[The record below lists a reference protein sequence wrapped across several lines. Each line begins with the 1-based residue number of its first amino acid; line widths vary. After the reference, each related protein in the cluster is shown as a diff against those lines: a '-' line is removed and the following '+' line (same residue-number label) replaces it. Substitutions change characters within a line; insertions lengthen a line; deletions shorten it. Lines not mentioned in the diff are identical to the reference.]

1 MRQELLEI
9 AALTSPMNQRPMVNA
24 HKAAGRLSITPAAAP
39 RFHRTLLEQERG
51 VGVVRES
58 VLTVAR
64 ALPTGDPARA
74 SDTVV
79 GGEVSRRSMWEA
91 LYLQSNNGLCSK
103 QGSQGQV
110 RCYLINEGGAI
121 LLAPE
126 DVSATCA
133 SDMSAAGDGCW
144 PTSSWPQVSLSRHA
158 GACLSQCPIIAA

>member
-1 MRQELLEI
+1 MRQELLDI

-39 RFHRTLLEQERG
+39 RFHRTLLEQESG
-51 VGVVRES
+51 GGVVRES

-91 LYLQSNNGLCSK
+91 LYLQSNNGLCSSR
-103 QGSQGQV
+103 G
-110 RCYLINEGGAI
+110 CL
-121 LLAPE
+121 
-126 DVSATCA
+126 
-133 SDMSAAGDGCW
+133 GD
-144 PTSSWPQVSLSRHA
+144 LR
-158 GACLSQCPIIAA
+158 L

>member
-1 MRQELLEI
+1 MRQELLDI

-39 RFHRTLLEQERG
+39 SFHRTLLQQESG
-51 VGVVRES
+51 GGVVRES

-126 DVSATCA
+126 DASATCA
-133 SDMSAAGDGCW
+133 SDMSAAGDGCG

>member
-1 MRQELLEI
+1 MRQELLDI
-9 AALTSPMNQRPMVNA
+9 AALTWPMNQRPMVNA

-39 RFHRTLLEQERG
+39 RFHRTLLQQESG
-51 VGVVRES
+51 GGVVRES

-126 DVSATCA
+126 DASATCA
-133 SDMSAAGDGCW
+133 SDMSAAGDGCG
-144 PTSSWPQVSLSRHA
+144 PTSSWPQVSLGRHA
-158 GACLSQCPIIAA
+158 GACLSQCPIMAA